1 MQLPLKLARQSIDQ
15 ADEAGDAD
23 TADIF
28 TAYSRSLDKL
38 LWFLEA
44 HTQEPN

>member
-1 MQLPLKLARQSIDQ
+1 
-15 ADEAGDAD
+15 AG

-38 LWFLEA
+38 LRFLEA
-44 HTQEPN
+44 HTQENE